1 MIIHMLSKVLFSG
14 GRELALSTRK
24 ASAHVPVQVCFK
36 GGFVLGCET
45 ARWAFVSL
53 VIGVGQHV
61 HLQHLF
67 PLETL
72 LADIADER
80 MVVTVLENVQSQ
92 FSIAPELC
100 VTELTVKRS
109 AGGSMTPV
117 KVLQHFCFSLSFAGA
132 NATIEAYVLCIVNV
146 LQQFGNLQ
154 EL

>member
-1 MIIHMLSKVLFSG
+1 MLC
-14 GRELALSTRK
+14 RET
-24 ASAHVPVQVCFK
+24 
-36 GGFVLGCET
+36 T
-45 ARWAFVSL
+45 RWAFVHL
-53 VIGVGQHV
+53 VIGVCQHV

-72 LADIADER
+72 LANCADKR
-80 MVVTVLENVQSQ
+80 MVVSVLENVQSQ
-92 FSIAPELC
+92 FSVAAKLC

-154 EL
+154 EF

>member
-1 MIIHMLSKVLFSG
+1 M
-14 GRELALSTRK
+14 
-24 ASAHVPVQVCFK
+24 
-36 GGFVLGCET
+36 
-45 ARWAFVSL
+45 
-53 VIGVGQHV
+53 GQHV

-72 LADIADER
+72 LADIAGKR

-100 VTELTVKRS
+100 VTEPTVERS

-117 KVLQHFCFSLSFAGA
+117 EVLQHFRFSLSFGVA